1 MPDRSMGSVPPAAET
16 GDTLMKVKEAAQSLG
31 ISTST
36 VYKLMN
42 DGVIKKNKRTGHIAR
57 SELDRFIRESS
68 TSK

>member
-1 MPDRSMGSVPPAAET
+1 MGSVPPAAET
-16 GDTLMKVKEAAQSLG
+16 GDTLMKVREAAQILG

-36 VYKLMN
+36 AYKLMN
-42 DGVIKKNKRTGHIAR
+42 DGVIKKNEGTEHIAR